1 MHELYDN
8 QTIYQ
13 RSKRYVEEPKFDV
26 FLNPTKKEKQVDWI
40 GFTFTLFFFKYKITT
55 GRDIEKF
62 DKEVPGSL
70 PKYGYEE

>member
-26 FLNPTKKEKQVDWI
+26 FLNPTKKEKQVNFNLIFLDAI
-40 GFTFTLFFFKYKITT
+40 AS
-55 GRDIEKF
+55 RE
-62 DKEVPGSL
+62 PGL
-70 PKYGYEE
+70 LVTRPF